1 MEAFLDIHC
10 CSCAFFH
17 PPLVVLITT
26 LGVLRYHTSNCR
38 AVDRRDVT
46 RHKLL
51 HTPPIDLF
59 VRRASFFRQRMSY
72 CKSSTTGEL
81 PRSSPQKSLLYCSF
95 NGTALTKTPECAQQH
110 SVTLFNVLR
119 FFAFLR
125 ATHNL
130 PRYPNSSPSCRLRHY
145 RKAVT
150 GALF

>member
-81 PRSSPQKSLLYCSF
+81 PRSSPQKSLLIALSMAPRSPKHPSVLNNIVSLSSTFFVSLHSF
-95 NGTALTKTPECAQQH
+95 EQRITFRDTPIAARAVDCATTEKQ
-110 SVTLFNVLR
+110 
-119 FFAFLR
+119 
-125 ATHNL
+125 
-130 PRYPNSSPSCRLRHY
+130 
-145 RKAVT
+145 
-150 GALF
+150 